1 MVSKTSLS
9 AAGKAAE
16 LEAFAAHCAH
26 DFNNLLTGILG
37 NLELMQ
43 NRARRNG
50 VTEFDGYLEGAR
62 HAAGR
67 AADFSQRLLVFSGRA
82 AQEPVPVPV
91 NALARDII
99 ELMREQSRVVVS
111 DLAEGP
117 DLVFCDPTQLEL
129 ALLEL
134 LDNANAATGRQG
146 GVTLRSRFATDE
158 IRLAV
163 ADTGAGMAPELCARA
178 AEPFFSTRPSGA
190 GKGLGLAIVERF
202 ARDAGGAVTID
213 SALGQGTTVT
223 LSLPRMEVRS

>member
-1 MVSKTSLS
+1 V
-9 AAGKAAE
+9 
-16 LEAFAAHCAH
+16 EAFAANCAH

-50 VTEFDGYLEGAR
+50 VTSFDGYLEGAR
-62 HAAGR
+62 NAAGR

-82 AQEPVPVPV
+82 TQEPVPVPV

-99 ELMREQSRVVVS
+99 ELMREQSRVVVG

-117 DLVFCDPTQLEL
+117 DLVLCDPAQLEL

-134 LDNANAATGRQG
+134 MDNASAATGGQG
-146 GVTLRSRFATDE
+146 GVTLRSRFRADE
-158 IRLAV
+158 ICLAV
-163 ADTGAGMAPELCARA
+163 ADTGIGMAPDLCARVT
-178 AEPFFSTRPSGA
+178 EPFFSTRPSGA

-223 LSLPRMEVRS
+223 LSLPLLEGNR